1 MRKKVHYGSLF
12 NGKCAGRCIE
22 WLRVCLKLGTG
33 VLKVRVSFNSCGING
48 GVREAEGVATEAGT
62 LTIASARAFED
73 GGFLV
78 CVLRSLAIFKL
89 GLLQQQGI
97 QIELVTRPE
106 LWRARMPIVMC
117 GPSLIGHLV

>member
-1 MRKKVHYGSLF
+1 MVAFL
-12 NGKCAGRCIE
+12 NGQCAGRCIE

-62 LTIASARAFED
+62 LTSASARAFEG
-73 GGFLV
+73 GGFLG

-97 QIELVTRPE
+97 QIELATRPG
-106 LWRARMPIVMC
+106 LWRVRMKIVMC
-117 GPSLIGHLV
+117 GPSLIGHFV